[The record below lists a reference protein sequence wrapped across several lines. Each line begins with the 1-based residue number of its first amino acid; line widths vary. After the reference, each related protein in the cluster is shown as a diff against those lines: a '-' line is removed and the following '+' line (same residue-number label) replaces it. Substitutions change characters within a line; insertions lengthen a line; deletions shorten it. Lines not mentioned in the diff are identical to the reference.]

1 MLIKTIIYNLF
12 KFFNLLFLII
22 IFFNFNI
29 FKHINNL
36 ISFYERYIEFK
47 KCENYLKYC
56 NKNIL
61 EKEYKKLTIPKISII
76 TPVFNR
82 ERYISRFLKSI
93 QNQLFYKLEI
103 ILIDDCSIDN
113 SIKIIQKY
121 KKQDKRLLLLKNK
134 KNKGTLISRN
144 IGVLYSK
151 GKYIILPDPDDI
163 INKNIFNICYKYA
176 EKYNYEMIRFNMY
189 TGNKK
194 ILYTEIIKNLEGK
207 AIYQPELSKYLY
219 YGNNELEII
228 DCYITNKFIKKD
240 LYIRSINYIKD
251 CYLKIYMIFM
261 EDSII
266 NYILYRLSNSFFFVK
281 NIGYYYIKNNFSIT
295 NNLSK
300 ISFLRIIYIFI
311 TLKFIFEYSKNT
323 KYEKDMSNLIFI
335 ILYQIFNIEQY
346 LLKYIAIIKEKKL
359 NKFFYDIISLYLNSN
374 FISKENKFILTNLKE
389 IIKSK

>member
-374 FISKENKFILTNLKE
+374 FISKENKFISFLLIN
-389 IIKSK
+389 

>member
-22 IFFNFNI
+22 IFFNCNI

-47 KCENYLKYC
+47 NCENYLKYC
-56 NKNIL
+56 NKKIL

-76 TPVFNR
+76 TPVYNR
-82 ERYISRFLKSI
+82 EKYISRFLKSI

-121 KKQDKRLLLLKNK
+121 QKQDKRLLLLKNK

-251 CYLKIYMIFM
+251 RYLKIYMIFM

-335 ILYQIFNIEQY
+335 ILHQIFNIEQY

-374 FISKENKFILTNLKE
+374 FISKENNKFK
-389 IIKSK
+389 KDY